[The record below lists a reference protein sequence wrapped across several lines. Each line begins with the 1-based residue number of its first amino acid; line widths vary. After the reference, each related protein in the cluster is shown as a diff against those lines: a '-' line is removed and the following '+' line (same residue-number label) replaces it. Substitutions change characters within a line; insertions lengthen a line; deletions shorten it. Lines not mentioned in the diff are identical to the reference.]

1 MMIDK
6 QPQSVLISG
15 ESGAGKTET
24 AKLVMQY
31 LAHRGQEE
39 AGGVTG
45 RGRLGTE
52 EEDAIPIE
60 EQVGHCTQVVACPS
74 VNPGCVSSC

>member
-31 LAHRGQEE
+31 LAHRGQAE
-39 AGGVTG
+39 GHVMPG
-45 RGRLGTE
+45 RNRSGRSAVGAQEGT
-52 EEDAIPIE
+52 IPIE
-60 EQVGHCTQVVACPS
+60 EQVRLSPS
-74 VNPGCVSSC
+74 RLRWPELEYE